1 MAPRRPCPSSGG
13 SVTPSGVFVIGA
25 GGHGKVVISTLQE
38 RGVEVVGVFDD
49 DVAKRGGRLLGVPI
63 LGALNLLPE
72 YADRGRFILAIGNND
87 HRARL
92 AERLSWLGWATA
104 VHPAAY
110 VHPSARLEAGVV
122 VFAGAV
128 VQPETVVGAH
138 SIVNT
143 GATVDHDCEIGS
155 YVHLAPGV
163 HLAGGVTVGSR
174 AMLGVGASVIP
185 GLRIGE
191 GAVVGAGSLVLRDVP
206 PGETVA
212 GVPAKPLRDRGAY
225 D

>member
-1 MAPRRPCPSSGG
+1 M
-13 SVTPSGVFVIGA
+13 TPSGVFVIGA
-25 GGHGKVVISTLQE
+25 GGHGKVVVSTLQE
-38 RGVEVVGVFDD
+38 RGVEVLGVFDD
-49 DVAKRGGRLLGVPI
+49 DAAKWGGRLLGVPV
-63 LGALNLLPE
+63 LGGLDLAPE

-92 AERLSWLGWATA
+92 AERFARFDWATA

-110 VHPSARLEAGVV
+110 VHPSARLRAGVV

-143 GATVDHDCEIGS
+143 GTTVDHDCEVGS

-163 HLAGGVTVGSR
+163 HLAGGVAVGSR

-185 GLRIGE
+185 GVRIGE
-191 GAVVGAGSLVLRDVP
+191 GAIVGAGSVVLRDVS
-206 PGETVA
+206 PGETVV
-212 GVPAKPLRDRGAY
+212 GMPAKPLQKE
-225 D
+225 

>member
-1 MAPRRPCPSSGG
+1 MM
-13 SVTPSGVFVIGA
+13 PSGVFVMGA
-25 GGHGKVVISTLQE
+25 GGHGKVVVSTLQE
-38 RGVEVVGVFDD
+38 QGAEVLGVFDD
-49 DVAKRGGRLLGVPI
+49 DAGKWGGRLLGVPV
-63 LGALNLLPE
+63 LGGLDLAPE
-72 YADRGRFILAIGNND
+72 YADRGRFILAIGDND

-92 AERLSWLGWATA
+92 AERFARLDWATA

-110 VHPSARLEAGVV
+110 VHPSVRLEAGVV

-128 VQPETVVGAH
+128 VQPETAVGAH

-143 GATVDHDCEIGS
+143 GATVDHDCEVGS

-163 HLAGGVTVGSR
+163 HLAGGVAVGSR

-185 GLRIGE
+185 GVRIGE
-191 GAVVGAGSLVLRDVP
+191 GAVVGAGSVVLRDVP

-212 GVPAKPLRDRGAY
+212 GVPAKPLRKR
-225 D
+225 